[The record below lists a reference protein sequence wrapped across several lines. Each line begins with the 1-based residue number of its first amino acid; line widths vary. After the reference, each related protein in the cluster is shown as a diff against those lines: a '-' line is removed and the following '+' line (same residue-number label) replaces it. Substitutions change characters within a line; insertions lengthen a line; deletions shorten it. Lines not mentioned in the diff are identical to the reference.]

1 MLFVPLP
8 LFATF
13 ALCFVLVRLCV
24 TRDMTL
30 NAHRLFALVV
40 ALYAVQSLL
49 LCLRW
54 GYKIQAVAPLI
65 AMLAPSLPVFAY
77 LAYLSLTET
86 LSRRNLWPLGVIA
99 GNWLVLLAQPTMVDP
114 PILLTYLG
122 FGILLLRLAWG
133 GSDMLPLSRISDAP
147 AALLALRLTGAAL
160 VASSVTDVYL
170 IYDFVQ
176 NSGRHIGLV
185 VTFVQTTFVLAIGLS
200 AALGQSAVA
209 DTAQKEMPQ
218 QTPPSTDEDGEIVAR
233 LTELFEREGLHRNEE
248 LSLRKLSRRLGLPDR
263 RVSNAVNRIRGVNLS
278 QFVNDFRVDEA
289 RKLLAETEKTVLEV
303 SLDAGFATKSNFNRE
318 FSRVTGQTP
327 SGWRKQA
334 KAASS

>member
-13 ALCFVLVRLCV
+13 ALCLVLIRLCV
-24 TRDMTL
+24 TRDMTRT
-30 NAHRLFALVV
+30 AHRLFALVV

-54 GYKIQAVAPLI
+54 GYQIEAVAPLI
-65 AMLAPSLPVFAY
+65 AMLAPCLPVFAY
-77 LAYLSLTET
+77 LAYLSLADT
-86 LSRRNLWPLGVIA
+86 LSRRNLWPLAVIA
-99 GNWLVLLAQPTMVDP
+99 VNWLVLVFQPMMVDP

-122 FGILLLRLAWG
+122 FGVLLLRLAWR
-133 GSDMLPLSRISDAP
+133 GSDALPLSRISDATG
-147 AALLALRLTGAAL
+147 ALRAIRLTGAAL

-176 NSGRHIGLV
+176 NGGRHIGLI
-185 VTFVQTTFVLAIGLS
+185 VTFVQTAFVLVIGLS
-200 AALGQSAVA
+200 AALGQTAAA
-209 DTAQKEMPQ
+209 DTGQEQAPPP
-218 QTPPSTDEDGEIVAR
+218 TPPASDEDGEIIAR
-233 LTELFEREGLHRNEE
+233 LTALFEQEGLHRNEE

-263 RVSNAVNRIRGVNLS
+263 RVSNAVNRICGMNLS
-278 QFVNDFRVDEA
+278 QFVNDFRVNEA
-289 RKLLAETEKTVLEV
+289 RRLLAETDKSVLEV

-318 FSRVTGQTP
+318 FARVTGQTP

-334 KAASS
+334 KAAS